1 MFPGIETLTMGFEA
15 GRIVLRWGISVASV
29 DAASSDDDIEM
40 TVRDA
45 IKLPPATMIADKS
58 APGAA
63 PAQATVKP

>member
-1 MFPGIETLTMGFEA
+1 
-15 GRIVLRWGISVASV
+15 VACV
-29 DAASSDDDIEM
+29 AASSDDDIEM